1 MYCNTKQRYVIAQSI
16 NQMDFIS
23 VCETHGFLRAGLDGA
38 HVDGPVLTDNGRR
51 DQTLDA
57 EVQDLDWDKVVVGD
71 VDQVLVGRKQAGYQV
86 QPTHLWCQ

>member
-1 MYCNTKQRYVIAQSI
+1 MVAQSI

-38 HVDGPVLTDNGRR
+38 HVEGPGLTDNGSG

-71 VDQVLVGRKQAGYQV
+71 VDQVLVGRKQAG
-86 QPTHLWCQ
+86 